1 MDGPLANDTITYTYD
16 ELGRVVNRAING
28 VATTQV
34 HDALERVTSET
45 NVLGTFTYG
54 YVGATGRLQLV
65 TYPNGQTS
73 SYAYFDTLGDLRL
86 QAIHHRKPDTSTLSK
101 FDPST
106 LLGVALSL
114 SKDDFAYDTVGN
126 ILTWQQQADSDAP
139 TVWQYGFDRADQLT
153 AAVHQT
159 TGGTPAILK
168 RYAYT

>member
-1 MDGPLANDTITYTYD
+1 MDRMTAAVEMDVLAGPEA
-16 ELGRVVNRAING
+16 EGARRATG
-28 VATTQV
+28 A
-34 HDALERVTSET
+34 
-45 NVLGTFTYG
+45 YG

-159 TGGTPAILK
+159 T
-168 RYAYT
+168 